1 MDLTPAVA
9 PFVAK
14 PQQPISQ
21 SAQAALSP
29 AMAAAQATVSVTRTQ
44 TIQAPQATGKTEGSR
59 ETRSGTDTGHSVD
72 TGANVAQARG
82 NHGGHPPRGS
92 LLDVSV

>member
-14 PQQPISQ
+14 PQQPITPA
-21 SAQAALSP
+21 AQAALSP
-29 AMAAAQATVSVTRTQ
+29 AMAAAQQTVHVVRTQ

-59 ETRSGTDTGHSVD
+59 DTRTGTETGQSVD
-72 TGANVAQARG
+72 PGAGAVTARANG
-82 NHGGHPPRGS
+82 AHHQPRGS
-92 LLDVSV
+92 LLDVHV

>member
-14 PQQPISQ
+14 PQQPISH

-29 AMAAAQATVSVTRTQ
+29 AMAAAQQTVSVTRTQ
-44 TIQAPQATGKTEGSR
+44 TIQAPQATGKTEGTR
-59 ETRSGTDTGHSVD
+59 DTRSGTDTGHSVD
-72 TGANVAQARG
+72 TGAGVAHARAS
-82 NHGGHPPRGS
+82 GGHHPRGS

>member
-14 PQQPISQ
+14 PQQPMTP

-29 AMAAAQATVSVTRTQ
+29 AMAAAQQTVHVTRTQ
-44 TIQAPQATGKTEGSR
+44 TIQAPQAAGKMEQSRDTRTGTE
-59 ETRSGTDTGHSVD
+59 TGQSVD
-72 TGANVAQARG
+72 PGAGAVNARA
-82 NHGGHPPRGS
+82 NHHQPRGS
-92 LLDVSV
+92 LLDVHV